1 MTDSQLPDRVTH
13 VTLADNRQIY
23 LVGTAHVSKE
33 SVDDVINTVDLV
45 APDRICVELCGPR
58 YQTLTQRDA
67 WKKMDIFKV
76 VREKK
81 SLMLLVQLI
90 MSAFYRQLGKTLDV
104 QPGAEMLE
112 GVNLAKK
119 RNIKLVLA
127 DRKIEITLKRVWGYM
142 GFWTKAKLI
151 NHLFCSLFTNET
163 IDQNMVETLKEKD
176 QLESIMAEF
185 AEQFPEIKSRLIDER
200 DIYLAQKI
208 REAGG
213 EKIVAVVGAGHCKG
227 ISQYIHQD
235 SDLTELKK
243 TPPPSWIPT
252 LLKWGIPALIIAL
265 FGYGLYDKGPA
276 HFFKNLW
283 IWLLGNGL
291 FSAIGAIAAFAHP
304 LAVLSAFFA
313 APFTSL
319 NPMIGAGW
327 VAGLV
332 QAWAKRPTV
341 DDFEDMSGA
350 IESVKEFWHN
360 PVTRTLLVVA
370 LANLGSAI
378 GTYVSLF
385 WIGIRTAN

>member
-1 MTDSQLPDRVTH
+1 MTDSPLPDRVTH

-23 LVGTAHVSKE
+23 LVGTAHVSKD
-33 SVDDVINTVDLV
+33 SVDDVRHTVNSV
-45 APDRICVELCGPR
+45 NPDTICVELCKPR

-67 WKKMDIFKV
+67 WQKMDIFKV

-90 MSAFYRQLGKTLDV
+90 MSAFYRQLGKHLDV

-112 GVNLAKK
+112 GVDLAKK
-119 RNIKLVLA
+119 RNIQLVLA
-127 DRKIEITLKRVWGYM
+127 DREIEITLKRVWGYM
-142 GFWTKAKLI
+142 GFWTKAKLV
-151 NHLFCSLFTNET
+151 NHLFLSLFSDET
-163 IDQNMVETLKEKD
+163 IDENMVETLKQRD
-176 QLESIMAEF
+176 QLEGVMAEF
-185 AEQFPEIKSRLIDER
+185 ADQFPEIKHRLIDER

-208 REAGG
+208 REASG
-213 EKIVAVVGAGHCKG
+213 KTIVAVVGAGHCQG
-227 ISQYIHQD
+227 ISEYIHQD
-235 SDLTELKK
+235 NDLEKLKE
-243 TPPPSWIPT
+243 TPPPSWMPQV
-252 LLKWGIPALIIAL
+252 LKWGIPILIIGL
-265 FGYGLYDKGPA
+265 FAYGLHEKGLD
-276 HFFKNLW
+276 HFIKNIG

-304 LAVLSAFFA
+304 YAVIAAFFA

-341 DDFEDMSGA
+341 DDFEDMATA
-350 IESVKEFWHN
+350 IESVREFWHN

-370 LANLGSAI
+370 LANLGSVI

-385 WIGIRTAN
+385 FIGMRTAN

>member
-1 MTDSQLPDRVTH
+1 MTDIQLPDRVTQ
-13 VTLADNRQIY
+13 VTLADNRQVF

-33 SVDDVINTVDLV
+33 SVEDVKQAVDMV
-45 APDRICVELCGPR
+45 GPDRICVELCKPR

-67 WKKMDIFKV
+67 WQKMDIFKV

-112 GVNLAKK
+112 GVNLAKQK
-119 RNIKLVLA
+119 DIELVLA
-127 DRKIEITLKRVWGYM
+127 DREIEITLKRVWGYM

-151 NHLFCSLFTNET
+151 NHLFCSLFTDEK
-163 IDQNMVETLKEKD
+163 IDESMVETLKEKD

-185 AEQFPEIKSRLIDER
+185 AEQFPEIKRRLIDER

-213 EKIVAVVGAGHCKG
+213 ERIVAVVGAGHCKG
-227 ISQYIHQD
+227 ISEHIHQD
-235 SDLTELKK
+235 NDLTELKK
-243 TPPPSWIPT
+243 TPPPSWVPT
-252 LLKWGIPALIIAL
+252 VLKWGIPALIIAL
-265 FGYGLYDKGPA
+265 FAYGLYDKGVV
-276 HFFKNLW
+276 HFLKNLW

-304 LAVLSAFFA
+304 LAVVAAFFA

-332 QAWAKRPTV
+332 QAWAKKPTV
-341 DDFEDMSGA
+341 DDFEDMPNA
-350 IESVKEFWHN
+350 IESVKGFWHN

-370 LANLGSAI
+370 LANLGSVI